1 MRPRAF
7 AVLVVSSVLLAACTG
22 ARDPSDRRSMPNETV
37 LLATQA
43 GPLAVDVP
51 SGDVVAGA
59 RGAVASADG
68 ARLYATEPSGS
79 TTTLRTIDAATGATV
94 ASTSLRGILGVRVVA
109 WDGAR
114 AALMAPLPSGRDP
127 WTPAPRARTTI
138 VVADPS
144 GASSARTYR
153 LAGNYEPEAFS
164 SDGAFLFLIQYL
176 PAQAPSVYRVTK
188 LDLGGGVVDPV
199 LGPYK
204 APAERM
210 PGTRLEQVPAVDGS
224 KLFTLYTSERPG
236 FAPHDAPVPRNAIV
250 SFVHVLSLDEGWAH
264 CVGLPRV
271 LWHQPASA
279 EAMAVSPDGGTLYL
293 VDADKGVLVTMD
305 TETLELSAPH
315 RVALPPPGD
324 RTTAAISADGRTLF
338 VGTAGGTGAVTA
350 IDTATSTVVHRWS
363 TDGAVSGLGLSLDGA
378 RRYVGQTDRLEVLS
392 AANGRALDDVS
403 VPSPGPIEGVS
414 AIAG

>member
-7 AVLVVSSVLLAACTG
+7 AVLVVSSAVLTACTG
-22 ARDPSDRRSMPNETV
+22 ARDPSVRRSMPNETV
-37 LLATQA
+37 LLATLG

-51 SGDVVAGA
+51 SGEIVARA
-59 RGAVASADG
+59 YGAVASADG
-68 ARLYATEPSGS
+68 ARLYAAEPSGS
-79 TTTLRTIDAATGATV
+79 RTILRTIDAATGAGV
-94 ASTSLRGILGVRVVA
+94 ASTSLRGTLAVRVVS

-114 AALMAPLPSGRDP
+114 VALMPPLATGQDP
-127 WTPAPRARTTI
+127 WTPAPRSGTTL

-144 GASSARTYR
+144 GASAARTYR
-153 LAGNYEPEAFS
+153 LRGNYEPEAFS
-164 SDGAFLFLIQYL
+164 SDGASLFLIQYL
-176 PAQAPSVYRVTK
+176 PAEAPSVYRVTK
-188 LDLGGGVVDPV
+188 LDLGAGVVDPV

-264 CVGLPRV
+264 CIGLPRV

-279 EAMAVSPDGGTLYL
+279 EAMAVSPDGATLYI
-293 VDADKGVLVTMD
+293 VDADKGVVVTMD
-305 TETLELSAPH
+305 TETLELSPPH
-315 RVALPPPGD
+315 PVALLAAGD
-324 RTTAAISADGRTLF
+324 RTTATISADGGTLF
-338 VGTAGGTGAVTA
+338 VGTAGGGGDVVAMDTGTLG
-350 IDTATSTVVHRWS
+350 VVHRWP
-363 TDGAVSGLGLSLDGA
+363 TGGAVSGLGLSLDGA
-378 RRYVGQTDRLEVLS
+378 RLYVAQAGRLEVLS

-403 VPSPGPIEGVS
+403 VASPGPIEGVS